1 MKNSGDDDMRQQS
14 TEIMQS
20 ARKAL
25 VEELAATEKRME
37 KLRQQLE
44 GIDIALGATGEGAPV
59 SQRSRV
65 DFSHVERALDAIVLY
80 LFHHGEGQAIDEVS
94 RALYKLGFREKRKG
108 SNIQASVN
116 THITKAEQTKK
127 EPKLEIG
134 PRGELRLTE
143 RGRYWARTRKRAM

>member
-1 MKNSGDDDMRQQS
+1 MRPQS
-14 TEIMQS
+14 TELLQS

-25 VEELAATEKRME
+25 VEELAASEKRLE

-44 GIDIALGATGEGAPV
+44 SIDIALGATGEGAPLT
-59 SQRSRV
+59 QRSRLDFAKV
-65 DFSHVERALDAIVLY
+65 DRALDAIVLY

-94 RALYKLGFREKRKG
+94 TALYKLGFKEKRKG

-127 EPKLEIG
+127 EPKIEIG

-143 RGRYWARTRKRAM
+143 RGRQWARTRKRTM

>member
-1 MKNSGDDDMRQQS
+1 MRHQS
-14 TEIMQS
+14 TQILQS

-25 VEELAATEKRME
+25 VEELASAEKKLE

-44 GIDIALGATGEGAPV
+44 GIDMALAATGEGVPV

-65 DFSHVERALDAIVLY
+65 DFTKADRALDAVVLY
-80 LFHHGEGQAIDEVS
+80 LFHHGEGQAIEDLS
-94 RALYKLGFREKRKG
+94 RALYKLGFSEKRKG

-116 THITKAEQTKK
+116 THITKCEKSKK

-143 RGRYWARTRKRAM
+143 RGSYWARTRKRAFLKSHIVR

>member
-1 MKNSGDDDMRQQS
+1 MRQQS
-14 TEIMQS
+14 TELLQS

-25 VEELAATEKRME
+25 VEELAASEKRLE

-44 GIDIALGATGEGAPV
+44 SIDMALGATGEGAPLT
-59 SQRSRV
+59 QRSRV
-65 DFSHVERALDAIVLY
+65 DFAKVDRALDAIVLY

-94 RALYKLGFREKRKG
+94 RALYKLGFKEKRKG

-127 EPKLEIG
+127 EPKIEIG
-134 PRGELRLTE
+134 DRGELRLTE
-143 RGRYWARTRKRAM
+143 RGKQWARTRKRVM